1 MTSTANG
8 DFPRIGPRL
17 KHLRKLRGL
26 NLRDVGR
33 DVGCSEGYL
42 SKIENNKAAP
52 SLAVLHRL
60 AAVLDTN
67 LAYLFDTGEAGAE
80 VVGRAGQR
88 PIVELDPLR
97 QGRGIRI
104 ERVIPYA
111 ERHLLQ
117 CNIHII
123 EPGGT
128 SDGQIE
134 HEGEEVG
141 YILEGQLELV
151 VEDKVYAL
159 NLGDSFHFA
168 SHRPHGYRN
177 VGATRCRVLWVNT
190 PPTF

>member
-1 MTSTANG
+1 MNVSANEE
-8 DFPRIGPRL
+8 FPRIGPRL

-26 NLRDVGR
+26 NLRDVAR
-33 DVGCSEGYL
+33 NVGCSEGYL
-42 SKIENNKAAP
+42 SKIENSKTSP

-60 AAVLDTN
+60 AATLDTN
-67 LAYLFDTGEAGAE
+67 LAYLFDTSGGSPD

-104 ERVIPYA
+104 ERVIPYS
-111 ERHLLQ
+111 EKHMLQ

-134 HEGEEVG
+134 HEGEELG
-141 YILEGQLELV
+141 YILEGQLELII
-151 VEDKVYAL
+151 EDEVYAL
-159 NLGDSFHFA
+159 NAGDSFHFA

-177 VGATRCRVLWVNT
+177 AGTTLTRVFWVNT